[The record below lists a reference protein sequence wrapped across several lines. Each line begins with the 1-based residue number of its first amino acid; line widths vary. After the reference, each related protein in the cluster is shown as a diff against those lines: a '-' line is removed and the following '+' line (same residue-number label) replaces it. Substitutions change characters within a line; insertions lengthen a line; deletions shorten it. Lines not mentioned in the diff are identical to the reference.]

1 MLLQVVISYCVEDTR
16 PRGRKQNI
24 NSKIDIERVH
34 SIKFFRFLGLSSS
47 DRQITSGKY
56 RICFS
61 STFNSIEDLLMKEL
75 CDDEAQA
82 SKYTCTRTPQRCL
95 NYEKD
100 IF

>member
-1 MLLQVVISYCVEDTR
+1 
-16 PRGRKQNI
+16 
-24 NSKIDIERVH
+24 
-34 SIKFFRFLGLSSS
+34 
-47 DRQITSGKY
+47 
-56 RICFS
+56 
-61 STFNSIEDLLMKEL
+61 MKEL